1 MHGVSLRARYRSAYF
16 SRPEDL
22 DVLLAS
28 VKFSLAFF
36 KTGPLAEVM
45 RTQAF
50 PTPDEASSD
59 DALKEY
65 IKNTLGCVFH
75 PVGTASM
82 LPRED
87 GGVVDSEL
95 RVYATANVRVV
106 GVELLFLLLS
116 RSS

>member
-1 MHGVSLRARYRSAYF
+1 MHGVSSRAQYRSAYF

-36 KTGPLAEVM
+36 KMGPLADVV

-50 PTPDEASSD
+50 PTPEEACSD

-82 LPRED
+82 LPKED

-95 RVYATANVRVV
+95 RVYGTANVRVV
-106 GVELLFLLLS
+106 GVELNNLLFF